1 MLSGF
6 HKASVLNT
14 TVSSINFTIQSQVK
28 ILKHPTLPN
37 QKSISLGRILLG
49 IFTND
54 RPVFHTPMNGIAVPT
69 LKGFAIEKR
78 FFPEKRKGSEK
89 EQEGQR

>member
-1 MLSGF
+1 MDAV
-6 HKASVLNT
+6 ASTRSFPAERTPLQMWH
-14 TVSSINFTIQSQVK
+14 TIWSWF
-28 ILKHPTLPN
+28 P
-37 QKSISLGRILLG
+37 
-49 IFTND
+49 ND
-54 RPVFHTPMNGIAVPT
+54 RPVFHTPMNGIAVPA